1 MTRLTSLGCMALI
14 GLLALTLSGCG
25 SGPGASTDLAP
36 LDKIVEYR
44 GDGDGS
50 LKPLPALG
58 VPLLVDAE
66 EAMPTLLHINAPP
79 QSGQVPV
86 KQVNWYRVDAI
97 PSSPLPLILVVTLQP
112 TANED
117 SDLFVL
123 NGNASS
129 YGPSGAPLLGMSRRA
144 PTNSGR
150 LKNKGY
156 APDWVAFE
164 QGDTDGWPAAQVAVY
179 GFHVGSA
186 KKHFRIEVSDVGL
199 MAPGV
204 VTQAFSVEQ
213 YRSHWWRLEATSGT
227 QYRVVVTAVSGD
239 PDIFVYED
247 SASAFVGS
255 NTKVGSGTV
264 KFTASRTCR
273 HYIRVYASAAGDNK
287 YRLRVLSP

>member
-1 MTRLTSLGCMALI
+1 MARLTTLGCVALG
-14 GLLALTLSGCG
+14 GLLALALNGCG
-25 SGPGASTDLAP
+25 SGPGAVTDVTSA
-36 LDKIVEYR
+36 DKIVEYR
-44 GDGDGS
+44 GDGGGS

-58 VPLLVDAE
+58 IPLLVDAG
-66 EAMPTLLHINAPP
+66 EAIPTLLGINANPK
-79 QSGQVPV
+79 SGQVPA
-86 KQVNWYRVDAI
+86 KQVNWYRVEAI
-97 PSSPLPLILVVTLQP
+97 PPTPLPPILLVTLQP

-123 NGNASS
+123 EGNASG
-129 YGPSGAPLLGMSRRA
+129 YGPSGAPVLGLSRRA
-144 PTNSGR
+144 PTSSGR

-156 APDWVAFE
+156 APDWVAF
-164 QGDTDGWPAAQVAVY
+164 QHNPTDGWPAAQVAAY

-186 KKHFRIEVSDVGL
+186 VKHYRIEVSDVGL

-204 VTQAFSVEQ
+204 VTQAFPLDQ
-213 YRSHWWRLEATSGT
+213 YRSHWWRLEATNGT

-255 NTKVGSGTV
+255 NTRVGSGAV
-264 KFTASRTCR
+264 KFTAAKTCR
-273 HYIRVYASAAGDNK
+273 HYIRVYAAAAGDNR